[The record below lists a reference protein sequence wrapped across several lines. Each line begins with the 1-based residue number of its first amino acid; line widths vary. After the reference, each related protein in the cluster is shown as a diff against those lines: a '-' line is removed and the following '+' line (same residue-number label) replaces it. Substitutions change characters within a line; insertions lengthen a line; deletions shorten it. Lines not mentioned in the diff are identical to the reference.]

1 MADKRDTRRQRKRI
15 SVRFGINKPEKFGF
29 TDDITHEG
37 LFIRSA
43 VVARPGV
50 QIQVELDLPAGKVAL
65 VGEVRW
71 TKKVP
76 SHILHKMKGGMG
88 VLITGFVTG
97 EEIYQA
103 LCDELVAQRGT

>member
-1 MADKRDTRRQRKRI
+1 MSDKRVKRRHRKRI
-15 SVRFGINKPEKFGF
+15 SVRFGFSRPEKYGF

-50 QIQVELDLPAGKVAL
+50 KLQIELDLPAGLVAL

-76 SHILHKMKGGMG
+76 SNTLNRLKGGMG
-88 VLITGFVTG
+88 VMIIGFLTG
-97 EEIYQA
+97 EEIYRV
-103 LCDELVAQRGT
+103 LCNELANQWGD

>member
-1 MADKRDTRRQRKRI
+1 MSNKRDIRRHRKRI
-15 SVRFGINKPEKFGF
+15 SLRFGINSPEKFGF
-29 TDDITHEG
+29 TDDVTHDG

-50 QIQVELDLPAGKVAL
+50 KIQVELDLPDGLVAL

-76 SHILHKMKGGMG
+76 SNVLHKLKGGMG
-88 VLITGFVTG
+88 VMIIGFVTG
-97 EEIYQA
+97 EELYRA
-103 LCDELVAQRGT
+103 LCDELVDQRGG